1 MSLEKL
7 LESASHPTLSSNSH
21 FPVIIGN
28 RSTQGRSQVNS
39 TQTPASKPYSPNTS
53 PSIAPSNGSVLD
65 VSFLISIRYP
75 LFQIRF
81 SI

>member
-7 LESASHPTLSSNSH
+7 LESASHPTLPSNSH

-53 PSIAPSNGSVLD
+53 PSIAPSNVSVLKYLSIYIHHP
-65 VSFLISIRYP
+65 VSHL
-75 LFQIRF
+75 LM
-81 SI
+81 